1 MQKILNTVIITS
13 YENGYLIEPKKGYIL
28 KDKKVK
34 KELNDMGIFYHTTNS
49 QAVKYL
55 RTDKEP
61 TIILGKY
68 EKNSFGDTL
77 FFSKTKD
84 KFDYQFLLKE
94 CGNLVFLLNQVV
106 DFSKEKE
113 EEFELC

>member
-1 MQKILNTVIITS
+1 MQTILNTVIITN
-13 YENGYLIEPKKGYIL
+13 YGNGYLLEPQKGYTL

-34 KELNDMGIFYHTTNS
+34 DELNHMGIFYNHTNS

-61 TIILGKY
+61 TVILGKY
-68 EKNSFGDTL
+68 QKTSNGDTL
-77 FFSKTKD
+77 FFSKTRD
-84 KFDYQFLLKE
+84 KFDYQFPLKD
-94 CGNLVFLLNQVV
+94 CGNLVFLLNQVM